1 MARSRKVLTKEEVST
16 RLRSEAKERASKG
29 PLAVS
34 GSSRKHFA
42 APPQFEVNRSGAT
55 GYSNNCMAVL
65 PPGGYFASNFAG
77 AAACVTDAL
86 GRAAAY
92 ALVWP
97 SQV

>member
-1 MARSRKVLTKEEVST
+1 M
-16 RLRSEAKERASKG
+16 
-29 PLAVS
+29 S
-34 GSSRKHFA
+34 GSSRKRLA
-42 APPQFEVNRSGAT
+42 APPKFEVKRSGAT

-86 GRAAAY
+86 VRAAAY
-92 ALVWP
+92 ALVLP